1 MIEGIVNAYYEPVVL
16 LTLQGPDGQTQ
27 EIEAV
32 VDTGYNG
39 LLTLPPSVVSGLRL
53 PYTSR
58 GEARLA
64 DGSVAE
70 FDIYG
75 VTVLWDGQ
83 PRHVEADEAS
93 SVPLVGM
100 LLLDRHNLNIDVEN
114 GGRVLIRARDW
125 PASEPSDPR

>member
-1 MIEGIVNAYYEPVVL
+1 MIEGIVNAYYEPVVTL
-16 LTLQGPDGQTQ
+16 SLQGPDGQIQ
-27 EIEAV
+27 EVEAV

-39 LLTLPPSVVSGLRL
+39 LLTLPPSVVSDLRL

-83 PRHVEADEAS
+83 PKHIEADEAS
-93 SVPLVGM
+93 SIPLVGM
-100 LLLDRHNLNIDVEN
+100 MLLDGHNLNIDVEN
-114 GGRVLIRARDW
+114 GGRVLIQAKGLLG
-125 PASEPSDPR
+125 SEPSGSQ